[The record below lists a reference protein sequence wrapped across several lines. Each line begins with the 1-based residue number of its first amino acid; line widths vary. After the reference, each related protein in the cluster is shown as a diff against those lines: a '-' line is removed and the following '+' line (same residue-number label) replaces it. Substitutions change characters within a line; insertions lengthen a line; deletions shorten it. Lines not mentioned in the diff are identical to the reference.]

1 MENKSKLNK
10 VMLIVFILALFVG
23 LVTLFIIINK
33 GNIFGKRLVEISGE
47 VVEKEITH
55 SIEMTCD
62 KKYLAI
68 DTEDVA
74 NLLVTID
81 GVDMQDG
88 FEYSISDE
96 TLVTIENNVVK
107 PTGEEGTVI
116 IKAKSIDYGIEAET
130 TIEIV
135 KPITKL
141 YVQSEYS
148 SIDIGEQMQLEYT
161 FKPSTATPVV
171 EYSISDE
178 SIATIDDSGIV
189 TGVSS
194 GTVTLTATDTI
205 TGIGASCKLKISSN
219 VQQ

>member
-74 NLLVTID
+74 NLLVTAVPI
-81 GVDMQDG
+81 GGGTISEMFIITMMG
-88 FEYSISDE
+88 FPVAALPI
-96 TLVTIENNVVK
+96 LTI
-107 PTGEEGTVI
+107 
-116 IKAKSIDYGIEAET
+116 
-130 TIEIV
+130 
-135 KPITKL
+135 
-141 YVQSEYS
+141 
-148 SIDIGEQMQLEYT
+148 
-161 FKPSTATPVV
+161 
-171 EYSISDE
+171 
-178 SIATIDDSGIV
+178 IATIIDAPATVLNSVGDS
-189 TGVSS
+189 
-194 GTVTLTATDTI
+194 A
-205 TGIGASCKLKISSN
+205 ASMLVARFVDGKNWLDGEKKETKKKSKK
-219 VQQ
+219 

>member
-81 GVDMQDG
+81 EKVYELKELNRNEKTSKE
-88 FEYSISDE
+88 FDE
-96 TLVTIENNVVK
+96 I
-107 PTGEEGTVI
+107 
-116 IKAKSIDYGIEAET
+116 AEVPKEKKKY
-130 TIEIV
+130 I
-135 KPITKL
+135 PPMSHPWKL
-141 YVQSEYS
+141 ESFKR
-148 SIDIGEQMQLEYT
+148 QMRLSHQKHV
-161 FKPSTATPVV
+161 FA
-171 EYSISDE
+171 
-178 SIATIDDSGIV
+178 
-189 TGVSS
+189 
-194 GTVTLTATDTI
+194 
-205 TGIGASCKLKISSN
+205 
-219 VQQ
+219 